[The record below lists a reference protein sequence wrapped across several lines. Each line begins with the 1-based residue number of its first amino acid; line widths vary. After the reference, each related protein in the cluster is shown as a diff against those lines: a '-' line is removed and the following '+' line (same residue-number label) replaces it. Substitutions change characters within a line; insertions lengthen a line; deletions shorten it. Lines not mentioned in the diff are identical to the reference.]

1 MQSSRSHKTGQPS
14 SGKPHPEMIWKEIRE
29 LIAVELQDNPTQMLG
44 EMQMRAAGDP
54 SMLLL
59 KLGRLEPS
67 KAVQLIKERNLGI
80 DLNDPHNATPQEKQ
94 KIVSAVLDLFSATT

>member
-14 SGKPHPEMIWKEIRE
+14 SGKLHPELIWEHVQE
-29 LIAVELQDNPTQMLG
+29 LVAVELEDNPTQMLG

-67 KAVQLIKERNLGI
+67 KAVQLLRERNL
-80 DLNDPHNATPQEKQ
+80 DLALALRNPHNATPQEKQ
-94 KIVSAVLDLFSATT
+94 KIVSAVL